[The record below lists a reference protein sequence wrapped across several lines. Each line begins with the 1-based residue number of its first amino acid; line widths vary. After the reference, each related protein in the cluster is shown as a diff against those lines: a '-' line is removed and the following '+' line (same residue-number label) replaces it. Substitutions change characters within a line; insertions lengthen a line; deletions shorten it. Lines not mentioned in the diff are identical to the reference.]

1 METASWVFIPSVVL
15 TENNAEKTK
24 DLRYTELVPA
34 LTKAVQEQ
42 QDEVKSQ
49 QAEITELRAGFDK
62 LKASLESPRLTEDA
76 NSTKSGNHI
85 AYNELKW
92 LAKCYRWTV
101 ANCSGEYFMTN
112 VYVEARPKGRPE
124 GDPVTDYVVEDHSDS
139 VLAAF
144 PNQSEAITWAR
155 AQGHA
160 PLVARVRHL
169 NDKKNPD
176 HWRSA

>member
-1 METASWVFIPSVVL
+1 VLASTNS
-15 TENNAEKTK
+15 
-24 DLRYTELVPA
+24 
-34 LTKAVQEQ
+34 
-42 QDEVKSQ
+42 
-49 QAEITELRAGFDK
+49 
-62 LKASLESPRLTEDA
+62 KASLESPRLTEDA

-85 AYNELKW
+85 AYYELKW
-92 LAKCYRWTV
+92 L

-124 GDPVTDYVVEDHSDS
+124 GDPVTDYVVEDNSDS